1 MDFHLNRRV
10 VLSQESK
17 YESLY
22 KWSLQEH
29 DDNGNQIG
37 RDQVPCSW
45 SLVFTVTEVAL
56 YEELNLEVKTPL
68 FARLK
73 PDEHKDGIEEQT
85 TTEEKKHI
93 RAELRPGYFTDPD
106 GGARYSMFGTD
117 RAIKSFQLLIYKRED
132 ETKPEQGHAWGALS
146 YATEIDFRNETAD
159 DTLQFYLHVSA
170 ERFAKYIEMVR
181 GSSSNIIALR
191 LTMVDG
197 FYSEW
202 SPSITADR
210 IKVLTN
216 LKDHQVTIPDGCA
229 ITPPTLGRVG
239 KFSLTFVT
247 RGVCDQPPQEI
258 EPDDD
263 GFPDSIVEKVQP
275 SGEESLLLQRAALKL
290 ATQQEQRIKYLSYAA
305 WLVVG
310 LLVLLILR
318 R

>member
-37 RDQVPCSW
+37 RDQVPWSW
-45 SLVFTVTEVAL
+45 SLVFTVTEIAL

-68 FARLK
+68 FAGLK
-73 PDEHKDGIEEQT
+73 PDEREDGKEEKI
-85 TTEEKKHI
+85 TTEDKKYI

-117 RAIKSFQLLIYKRED
+117 RAIKSFQLSIYKRED
-132 ETKPEQGHAWGALS
+132 ETKPEQGDAWGSLS
-146 YATEIDFRNETAD
+146 YTTEIDFRNETVD
-159 DTLQFYLHVSA
+159 DTLQFYLYVSA
-170 ERFAKYIEMVR
+170 ERFAQYIEMVR
-181 GSSSNIIALR
+181 SSSPNIIALR

-216 LKDHQVTIPDGCA
+216 LKDHHLTIPDGCA

-239 KFSLTFVT
+239 KFRLTFVT
-247 RGVCDQPPQEI
+247 RGVCDKPPQEI

-263 GFPDSIVEKVQP
+263 GFPDSIVEEAQSP
-275 SGEESLLLQRAALKL
+275 DEESLSLQRAALKL
-290 ATQQEQRIKYLSYAA
+290 AAQQGQRIKYLSYAA
-305 WLVVG
+305 WMVVG
-310 LLVLLILR
+310 LLLLLILR